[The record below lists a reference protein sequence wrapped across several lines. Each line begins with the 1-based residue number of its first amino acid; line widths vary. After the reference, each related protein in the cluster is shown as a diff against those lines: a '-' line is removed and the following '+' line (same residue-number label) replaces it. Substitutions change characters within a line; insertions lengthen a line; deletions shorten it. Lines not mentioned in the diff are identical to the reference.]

1 MVYEEIEMTYSQELN
16 ADLIPATLADYPMI
30 QNMARFYVYD
40 ISRDCGL
47 HYPGW
52 EIPADGL
59 YECRDF
65 KEYFDDPINKVFL
78 VKVGDEVAGF
88 VMIDKIE
95 ILPDI
100 DFNMGQFFILAKFQ
114 RTGLASRV
122 AHQVF
127 NTFQGAW
134 SVGVIPENK
143 RALNFWRKCIREY
156 TNGVYAEKLYTKE
169 DLITA
174 EHPDPFPNVIMTFDS
189 RRR

>member
-1 MVYEEIEMTYSQELN
+1 MTYPNDLK
-16 ADLIPATLADYPMI
+16 AHLIPATLADYPMI

-40 ISRDCGL
+40 LSRECGL

-65 KEYFDDPINKVFL
+65 REYFEGQTNKAFL
-78 VKVGDEVAGF
+78 VKVGDEIAGF
-88 VMIDKIE
+88 VMIDNME
-95 ILPDI
+95 ILPYT

-114 RTGLASRV
+114 QTGLAYKV
-122 AHQVF
+122 ATEVF
-127 NTFQGAW
+127 NTFQGTW

-156 TNGVYAEKLYTKE
+156 TGGTYAEKLYTKE

-174 EHPDPFPNVIMTFDS
+174 EHPDPFPNVIMTFDT
-189 RRR
+189 RK

>member
-1 MVYEEIEMTYSQELN
+1 MTYPTDLRHH
-16 ADLIPATLADYPMI
+16 LIPATMVDYPMI

-40 ISRDCGL
+40 ISRECGL

-59 YECRDF
+59 YECDTFIR
-65 KEYFDDPINKVFL
+65 YFEIPTNKAFL

-88 VMIDKIE
+88 VMIDKLE

-114 RTGLASRV
+114 RTGLADRV
-122 AHQVF
+122 AHEVF
-127 NTFQGAW
+127 NTFPGTW

-143 RALNFWRKCIREY
+143 RALNFWRKCIGDY
-156 TNGVYAEKLYTKE
+156 TGGNYAEKFYSKE

-174 EHPDPFPNVIMTFDS
+174 EHPDPFPNFILTFDS
-189 RRR
+189 RQG